1 MEQFIIKLEWEKSFN
16 KMTDEQKG
24 IFLQV
29 FFDYHNKKEL
39 NFKGDI
45 VVECVWWSL
54 EPNIIRINDKFTS
67 SVENGKK
74 GGRPKQTQPK
84 PNNNPIEPNH
94 NQPITLKEKEKEKEK
109 VIVFTSEEVKTNNT
123 DLSTLGGYGKFLE
136 NFPHT
141 KVRNI
146 MEGKELWETY
156 SQEEKQEIFRHSTIY
171 IKDMVLK
178 KEEQYMKNSFA
189 YLEAELWLNQ
199 KPRSFVKKAVE
210 RGMKNMTFIT
220 FYSQI
225 KNIKFEDA
233 DTFLYRTSTDDEFSK
248 AFRLY
253 QDHKNKIF
261 NN

>member
-1 MEQFIIKLEWEKSFN
+1 
-16 KMTDEQKG
+16 
-24 IFLQV
+24 
-29 FFDYHNKKEL
+29 
-39 NFKGDI
+39 
-45 VVECVWWSL
+45 
-54 EPNIIRINDKFTS
+54 
-67 SVENGKK
+67 
-74 GGRPKQTQPK
+74 
-84 PNNNPIEPNH
+84 
-94 NQPITLKEKEKEKEK
+94 
-109 VIVFTSEEVKTNNT
+109 
-123 DLSTLGGYGKFLE
+123 
-136 NFPHT
+136 
-141 KVRNI
+141 
-146 MEGKELWETY
+146 
-156 SQEEKQEIFRHSTIY
+156 
-171 IKDMVLK
+171 
-178 KEEQYMKNSFA
+178 MKNSFA